1 MTFLGL
7 TLIVLGCLGL
17 FVGLLGLA
25 AARLSEETVRRLGG
39 ESLRP
44 YLRYAPLPAAAAAPL
59 LLVGFVI
66 SDARRIADPLG
77 ALLLASTLV
86 AITIAL
92 SLPAVSR
99 LRGGP
104 STVWTTISGILAA
117 LLIAVVIAIGFAFSD
132 LLSFLIFFGFAFLF
146 LGALAAVGSVLWSLV
161 ALVRRRG
168 RAAAGIRVW
177 FTVSLAVIG
186 LVAIGIM
193 APRSPSVP
201 DSMTSAAELDRF
213 LEDLVESD
221 SPPGVSVVIVK
232 DGETVYNK
240 AFGVA
245 DGPNG
250 IAATPDTVYHWY
262 SDTKIVTA
270 IAIMQLVEQDLI
282 DLDDPVSDYLSFFE
296 PEYPS
301 ASSEPVTVADLLNHS
316 SGLQQN
322 VPAVIGWLHLE
333 DEPALDQTEFLRD
346 KLPSYDKLKFEP
358 GSEGVYTNVGYYTL
372 AGVIA
377 QVTGQSYEEYVVEHV
392 LDPLGM
398 VNTRFEYTD
407 AMLANEGVG
416 AHPMADIQTVFV
428 PIMDL
433 PYPFDYI
440 REYDDGWIWFERFL
454 FDGNAPSGLIGPA
467 PEKARLVAAILN
479 GGELEGAR
487 ILSEES
493 VDTMLNERHV
503 EAGSSPESDE
513 YDGYDEMKHGIGWFV
528 VRDGDRLHHSH
539 TGGGPGFAALM
550 RLYPDEDLGIVIL
563 ANGTNVEYDD
573 IADAIADIEW

>member
-44 YLRYAPLPAAAAAPL
+44 YLRYASLLAAVAAPL

-77 ALLLASTLV
+77 ALLLATTLL
-86 AITIAL
+86 AIIVAL
-92 SLPAVSR
+92 SQPVANR
-99 LRGGP
+99 MRGGG
-104 STVWTTISGILAA
+104 STVWATISGILTA
-117 LLIAVVIAIGFAFSD
+117 LLIAVVIALGFAFGEF
-132 LLSFLIFFGFAFLF
+132 LSFLIFFGFAFLF
-146 LGALAAVGSVLWSLV
+146 LGALAAVVGVLWFLV
-161 ALVRRRG
+161 ALVLRRG
-168 RAAAGIRVW
+168 RAAAGILVW
-177 FTVSLAVIG
+177 SSVSVAVIG
-186 LVAIGIM
+186 LVGIAIL
-193 APRSPSVP
+193 APRPPSVP
-201 DSMTSAAELDRF
+201 DSMNSSTELDEF
-213 LEDLVESD
+213 LENLVGSD
-221 SPPGVSVVIVK
+221 SPPAISVVVMK
-232 DGETVYNK
+232 NGETVYKK

-250 IAATPDTVYHWY
+250 IPATPDTVYHWY

-270 IAIMQLVEQDLI
+270 IATMQLVEQGLI

-301 ASSEPVTVADLLNHS
+301 ASSEPVTIASLLNHS

-346 KLPSYDKLKFEP
+346 KLPSYDNLKFEP

-372 AGVIA
+372 AGVIE
-377 QVTGQSYEEYVVEHV
+377 QVTGQSYEEYVVEHL

-398 VNTRFEYTD
+398 ANTRFEYTD
-407 AMLANEGVG
+407 AMRANEGVG

-428 PIMDL
+428 PIMDP

-440 REYDDGWIWFERFL
+440 REYDDGWIWFARFL

-503 EAGSSPESDE
+503 EAGSSPESDK
-513 YDGYDEMKHGIGWFV
+513 YDSYDEMKHGIGWFV
-528 VRDGDRLHHSH
+528 VRDGGRLHHSH
-539 TGGGPGFAALM
+539 SGGGPGFAAFM

-563 ANGTNVEYDD
+563 ANGTNLESHD